1 MATQLNPGD
10 QLDEFRIEE
19 RLYVGGMAVI
29 YRVRGPQSDL
39 PMILK
44 LPRLGFGE
52 PATSVI
58 GFETEEMVMQSLSGP
73 HVPKL
78 FAVGALERTPYLVME
93 LITGK
98 RLHERMGKGPLPAV
112 EVAQIGMAIANAIHA
127 LHSQHVIH
135 LDLNPGN
142 ILFRESGEAVLV
154 DFGLAHHSHYPD
166 LMAEEFARPVGTPAY
181 ISPEQ
186 IFGVRCDPRSDLFA
200 LGVLLYE
207 LATGCLPFGTP
218 TSRSGLRRRLYR
230 DPVPPRALVPD
241 IPEWLQEV
249 ILHCLEVDARQRYS
263 SAAQVGFD
271 LDHPDQVA
279 IGERGQRTRRKNPWQ
294 VFLRWVIAAGFEP
307 AACPH
312 VAAHLSSAPIILA
325 AIATGHTN
333 EARNHALQE
342 AIRRALASEHD
353 SRLVLATV
361 INPSTISSEVSEKDT
376 ATSRHIQ
383 NIVQMRQWIQPLRI
397 PPQRISFHVFE
408 NNDPADA
415 LVEYARI
422 NPVDQII
429 IGSSP
434 PAIIGLKGTIADRVV
449 ADAPCSV
456 LVVRPRE
463 RGERTHPT

>member
-1 MATQLNPGD
+1 MATLLNPGD
-10 QLDEFRIEE
+10 KVDDFLIEE

-29 YRVRGPQSDL
+29 YRVRGPQSHE
-39 PMILK
+39 PMIMK

-52 PATSVI
+52 PATSLI
-58 GFETEEMVMQSLSGP
+58 GFETEQMVMQSLGGP
-73 HVPKL
+73 HIPKL

-93 LITGK
+93 LISGN
-98 RLHERMGKGPLPAV
+98 RLHDLIAKGPLPAE
-112 EVAQIGMAIANAIHA
+112 EVAQIGTAIASAIHA

-142 ILFRESGEAVLV
+142 VLFRETGEAVLV

-207 LATGCLPFGTP
+207 LATGRLPFGAP
-218 TSRSGLRRRLYR
+218 TSRRGLRRRLYR
-230 DPVPPRALVPD
+230 DPVPPRVLVPA
-241 IPEWLQEV
+241 IPEWLQEI

-263 SAAQVGFD
+263 SAAQAGFD
-271 LDHPDQVA
+271 LGHPDQVT
-279 IGERGQRTRRKNPWQ
+279 IGERGRRMRRNNPWQ
-294 VFLRWVIAAGFEP
+294 VFLRWVRAAGYEP
-307 AACPH
+307 APCPH
-312 VAAHLSSAPIILA
+312 VATHLSSAPIILA
-325 AIATGHTN
+325 AIATSHTN
-333 EARNHALQE
+333 EARNQALRD

-361 INPSTISSEVSEKDT
+361 IPPSTLSSEVTEQDT
-376 ATSRHIQ
+376 ATSRRIR
-383 NIVQMRQWIQPLRI
+383 NIVQMRQWLQPLHL
-397 PPQRISFHVFE
+397 PAERISFQVFE
-408 NNDPADA
+408 ASDPAEA

-422 NPVDQII
+422 NHVDLII

-434 PAIIGLKGTIADRVV
+434 PAMLGLKGTIAERVV
-449 ADAPCSV
+449 ADALCSV
-456 LVVRPRE
+456 LVVRPGGRE
-463 RGERTHPT
+463 ERIST